1 MLEAMIAGGEQ
12 LFSRPGIWLGF
23 LIVLPIAVISGL
35 KPGGGVPVFVILLGL
50 TSHLDPWI
58 VVCVA
63 IFYKAASDLMEPVP
77 SILLGIPGGRSAQAT
92 VLDGYPMAQK
102 GLAGVAI
109 GASYTC
115 NLIGGVFGALVLLAL
130 LPFARQLILIFGS
143 AEFFLLTM
151 IGVMTVAVVSAGA
164 FIKGLLTGGLGIAIA
179 MIGYSAIGGDIR
191 ATFGLNYLYDGVPL
205 GPLVVGLFAI
215 PEAVALVVGGKPI
228 AGGRVDQL
236 LKEAD
241 RDVWR
246 GIVEGFRHFR
256 LMIQSSAIGT
266 AIGIM
271 PGLGAPVAHWISY
284 AVARNTEKGAHQTF
298 GKGDVRGVI
307 ASDAPNSSADGG
319 ELFPTLA
326 FGIPGTAGM
335 SIMIAIFVLCG
346 FTPGYSMMTNH
357 LDVVVALVY
366 VLIIANTLTVP
377 IVMLFAP
384 YLARLTLANPAV
396 LAPIVIWVAML
407 AAYMTTNSVA
417 DLAVVL
423 IFAVL
428 GLFMKAYGW
437 PRPPILIAV
446 ALGEVMEKY
455 LWIAVNNY
463 GFSMFA
469 RPQFLAIL
477 AVMGLVA
484 LVGMRMRRQVASTVQ
499 EVRQEALAAHT
510 PSAAVIAAALPDA
523 AETAPAVLAR
533 VSFRERITLEFVG
546 EIVLLALVAAFLG
559 YMLWDSTHWRF
570 SDRLTP
576 LIGIGIAAIFWVL
589 RVGTIVLSFFRPIEI
604 SSRDAKIMD
613 TGFERSQDPQEA
625 RRRFFQIFGF
635 TLALVLTVWAFGF
648 HIGATLLLGVYL
660 VTIARLSWFW
670 SAVIVLVALAILV
683 GFYDYVLGIP
693 WHVPLI
699 VDLFMR

>member
-1 MLEAMIAGGEQ
+1 M
-12 LFSRPGIWLGF
+12 
-23 LIVLPIAVISGL
+23 
-35 KPGGGVPVFVILLGL
+35 
-50 TSHLDPWI
+50 
-58 VVCVA
+58 
-63 IFYKAASDLMEPVP
+63 
-77 SILLGIPGGRSAQAT
+77 
-92 VLDGYPMAQK
+92 
-102 GLAGVAI
+102 
-109 GASYTC
+109 
-115 NLIGGVFGALVLLAL
+115 
-130 LPFARQLILIFGS
+130 
-143 AEFFLLTM
+143 
-151 IGVMTVAVVSAGA
+151 
-164 FIKGLLTGGLGIAIA
+164 
-179 MIGYSAIGGDIR
+179 
-191 ATFGLNYLYDGVPL
+191 
-205 GPLVVGLFAI
+205 
-215 PEAVALVVGGKPI
+215 
-228 AGGRVDQL
+228 
-236 LKEAD
+236 
-241 RDVWR
+241 
-246 GIVEGFRHFR
+246 
-256 LMIQSSAIGT
+256 
-266 AIGIM
+266 M

-284 AVARNTEKGAHQTF
+284 AVARNTEKGAHETF
-298 GKGDVRGVI
+298 GKGDIRGVI

-366 VLIIANTLTVP
+366 VLIIANTLTIP

-469 RPQFLAIL
+469 RPQFLSIL

-484 LVGMRMRRQVASTVQ
+484 LVGVRMRRQVATTVK
-499 EVRQEALAAHT
+499 EVREEVAATSPLA
-510 PSAAVIAAALPDA
+510 PKIEAALPEADVEA
-523 AETAPAVLAR
+523 APVIVAKIP
-533 VSFRERITLEFVG
+533 FRDRLTLEFIG
-546 EIVLLALVAAFLG
+546 EVVLLALVAAFLG
-559 YMLWDSTHWRF
+559 YMLWDSQHWRF

-576 LIGIGIAAIFWVL
+576 LIGVAIAAVFWL
-589 RVGTIVLSFFRPIEI
+589 IRVGTIALSFFRPVVL
-604 SSRDAKIMD
+604 SGRDAKIMD
-613 TGFERSQDPQEA
+613 SGFQKDQDPKEA
-625 RRRFFQIFGF
+625 RLRFAQIFGF
-635 TLALVLTVWAFGF
+635 TVGLALVVWVFGF
-648 HIGATLLLGVYL
+648 HFGATLVLGAYL
-660 VTIARLSWFW
+660 VVVSGLSLFW
-670 SAVIVLVALAILV
+670 SAFIVLIAVGILF

-699 VDLFMR
+699 VELFK

>member
-1 MLEAMIAGGEQ
+1 MMAGGEQ

-50 TSHLDPWI
+50 TSHLDPWV
-58 VVCVA
+58 VVCTA
-63 IFYKAASDLMEPVP
+63 IFYKSASDLMEPVP

-109 GASYTC
+109 GASYTG
-115 NLIGGVFGALVLLAL
+115 NIVGGIFGALVFLAL

-143 AEFFLLTM
+143 AEFFLLTV
-151 IGVMTVAVVSAGA
+151 IGVMTVAVVSSGA

-179 MIGYSAIGGDIR
+179 MVGYSSIGGDIR

-215 PEAVALVVGGKPI
+215 PEAIALVVGGKPV
-228 AGGRVDQL
+228 AGDRVDL
-236 LKEAD
+236 LMKQAN

-246 GIVEGFRHFR
+246 GIIEGFKHWR
-256 LMIQSSAIGT
+256 LMLQSSAIGT
-266 AIGIM
+266 AIGMM

-284 AVARNTEKGAHQTF
+284 AVARNTEKGAHETF
-298 GKGDVRGVI
+298 GKGDIRGVI

-346 FTPGYSMMTNH
+346 FTPGYSLMTNH

-384 YLARLTLANPAV
+384 YLARLTLANPMV
-396 LAPIVIWVAML
+396 LAPIVIWVSML
-407 AAYMTTNSVA
+407 AAYMTTNSIA
-417 DLAVVL
+417 DLIVVL
-423 IFAVL
+423 VFAVL

-455 LWIAVNNY
+455 LWISVNNY

-484 LVGMRMRRQVASTVQ
+484 LFGVRMRRQVAATVK
-499 EVRQEALAAHT
+499 EVREEAAPT
-510 PSAAVIAAALPDA
+510 IAAVLPEPE
-523 AETAPAVLAR
+523 AETAPAVFVR
-533 VSFRERITLEFVG
+533 VSFRDRMTLEFVG

-576 LIGIGIAAIFWVL
+576 LIGVAIAAFFWVI
-589 RVGTIVLSFFRPIEI
+589 RVGTIVLSFFRPIQI
-604 SSRDAKIMD
+604 SSREAKIMD
-613 TGFERSQDPQEA
+613 TGFQRGQDPREA
-625 RRRFFQIFGF
+625 RLRFYQIFGF
-635 TLALVLTVWAFGF
+635 TVALMLAIWVFGF
-648 HIGATLLLGVYL
+648 HFGATLMLGAYL
-660 VTIARLSWFW
+660 VVIARFSWFW
-670 SAVIVLVALAILV
+670 TAFIVLLAIGILF

-699 VDLFMR
+699 IELFK

>member
-366 VLIIANTLTVP
+366 VLMIANTLTVP

-648 HIGATLLLGVYL
+648 HIGATLLLGAYL

-670 SAVIVLVALAILV
+670 TGVIVLVALAILV

>member
-1 MLEAMIAGGEQ
+1 MLDAMMAGGVQ

-35 KPGGGVPVFVILLGL
+35 KPGGGLPVFVILLGL
-50 TSHLDPWI
+50 TSHLDPWV
-58 VVCVA
+58 VVCTA

-130 LPFARQLILIFGS
+130 LPFARQLILVFGS

-151 IGVMTVAVVSAGA
+151 IGVLTVAVVSSGA

-179 MIGYSAIGGDIR
+179 MVGYSSIGGDIR

-215 PEAVALVVGGKPI
+215 PEAVALVVGGKPV
-228 AGGRVDQL
+228 AGQRVDL
-236 LKEAD
+236 LMKEAD

-246 GIVEGFRHFR
+246 GIVEGFRHLR
-256 LMIQSSAIGT
+256 LMLQSSAIGT

-284 AVARNTEKGAHQTF
+284 AVARNTEKGAHETF
-298 GKGDVRGVI
+298 GKGDIRGVI

-377 IVMLFAP
+377 IVMVFAP
-384 YLARLTLANPAV
+384 YLARVTLANPAV
-396 LAPIVIWVAML
+396 LAPIVIWVSML

-463 GFSMFA
+463 GFRMFA

-484 LVGMRMRRQVASTVQ
+484 LIGVRMRRQVAATVQ
-499 EVRQEALAAHT
+499 EVRAEVAATSPLAPT
-510 PSAAVIAAALPDA
+510 LEAALPEPEAQA
-523 AETAPAVLAR
+523 APVIVR
-533 VSFRERITLEFVG
+533 KIPFRDRLTLEFVG

-576 LIGIGIAAIFWVL
+576 LIGITIAAVFWL
-589 RVGTIVLSFFRPIEI
+589 IRAATIVLSFFRPVAL
-604 SSRDAKIMD
+604 SSRGARIMD
-613 TGFERSQDPQEA
+613 TGFDRGQDPQEA
-625 RRRFFQIFGF
+625 RLRFAQIFGY
-635 TLALVLTVWAFGF
+635 TVGLALVIWMFGF
-648 HIGATLLLGVYL
+648 HFGATLVLGVYL
-660 VTIARLSWFW
+660 VVVSGLSLFW
-670 SAVIVLVALAILV
+670 TALILLVAVGILV

-699 VDLFMR
+699 VDLF

>member
-648 HIGATLLLGVYL
+648 HIGATLLLGAYL

-670 SAVIVLVALAILV
+670 TGVIVLVALAILV

>member
-1 MLEAMIAGGEQ
+1 MLDAMIAGGLQ

-35 KPGGGVPVFVILLGL
+35 KPGGGIPVFVILLGL
-50 TSHLDPWI
+50 TSHLDPWV
-58 VVCVA
+58 VVCTA

-109 GASYTC
+109 GASYTG
-115 NLIGGVFGALVLLAL
+115 NVVGGVFGALVLLAL

-143 AEFFLLTM
+143 AEFFLLTI
-151 IGVMTVAVVSAGA
+151 IGVMTVAVVSSGA
-164 FIKGLLTGGLGIAIA
+164 FVKGLLTGGLGIAVA
-179 MIGYSAIGGDIR
+179 MVGYSSIGGDIR

-215 PEAVALVVGGKPI
+215 PEAVALVVGGKPV
-228 AGGRVDQL
+228 AGQRVDLL

-246 GIVEGFRHFR
+246 GIVEGFRHWR
-256 LMIQSSAIGT
+256 LMLQSSAIGT
-266 AIGIM
+266 AIGMM

-284 AVARNTEKGAHQTF
+284 AVARNTEKGAHETF
-298 GKGDVRGVI
+298 GKGDIRGVI

-366 VLIIANTLTVP
+366 VLIIANTLTIP

-469 RPQFLAIL
+469 RPQFLSIL

-484 LVGMRMRRQVASTVQ
+484 LVGVRMRRQVASTVK
-499 EVRQEALAAHT
+499 EVREEAATSPLAAT
-510 PSAAVIAAALPDA
+510 IDAALPESGVGA
-523 AETAPAVLAR
+523 APVVVAKVP
-533 VSFRERITLEFVG
+533 FRDRLTLEFIG

-559 YMLWDSTHWRF
+559 YMLWDSQHWRF

-576 LIGIGIAAIFWVL
+576 LIGVAIAAVFWFI
-589 RVGTIVLSFFRPIEI
+589 RTGTIVLSFFRPVVL
-604 SSRDAKIMD
+604 SGRDAQIMD
-613 TGFERSQDPQEA
+613 TGFAKGQDPKEA
-625 RRRFFQIFGF
+625 RLRFAQIFGF
-635 TLALVLTVWAFGF
+635 TVGLVLVVWIFGF
-648 HIGATLLLGVYL
+648 HIGATIMLGAYL
-660 VTIARLSWFW
+660 IFVSGLSVFWTAFILAIA
-670 SAVIVLVALAILV
+670 IGILV

-699 VDLFMR
+699 VELFK

>member
-1 MLEAMIAGGEQ
+1 MAGGEQ

-50 TSHLDPWI
+50 TSHLDPWV
-58 VVCVA
+58 VVCTA

-109 GASYTC
+109 GASYTG
-115 NLIGGVFGALVLLAL
+115 NIVGGIFGALVFLAL

-143 AEFFLLTM
+143 AEFFLLTV
-151 IGVMTVAVVSAGA
+151 IGVMTVAVVSSGA

-179 MIGYSAIGGDIR
+179 MVGYSSIGGDIR

-215 PEAVALVVGGKPI
+215 PEAIALVVGGKPV
-228 AGGRVDQL
+228 AGDRVDL
-236 LKEAD
+236 LMKQAN

-246 GIVEGFRHFR
+246 GIVEGFRHWR
-256 LMIQSSAIGT
+256 LMLQSSAIGT
-266 AIGIM
+266 AIGMM

-284 AVARNTEKGAHQTF
+284 AVARNTEKGAHETF
-298 GKGDVRGVI
+298 GKGDIRGVI

-346 FTPGYSMMTNH
+346 FTPGYSLMTNH

-384 YLARLTLANPAV
+384 YLARLTLANPMV
-396 LAPIVIWVAML
+396 LAPIVIWVSML
-407 AAYMTTNSVA
+407 AAYMTTNSIA
-417 DLAVVL
+417 DLIVVL
-423 IFAVL
+423 VFAVL

-455 LWIAVNNY
+455 LWISVNNY

-484 LVGMRMRRQVASTVQ
+484 LFGVRMRRQVAATVK
-499 EVRQEALAAHT
+499 EVREEAAPT
-510 PSAAVIAAALPDA
+510 VAAVLPEPE
-523 AETAPAVLAR
+523 AETAPVVFAR
-533 VSFRERITLEFVG
+533 VPFRDRMTLEFIG

-576 LIGIGIAAIFWVL
+576 LIGVSIAAFFWVI
-589 RVGTIVLSFFRPIEI
+589 RVGTIVLSFFRPIQI
-604 SSRDAKIMD
+604 SSREAKIMD
-613 TGFERSQDPQEA
+613 TGFQTGQDPREA
-625 RRRFFQIFGF
+625 RLRFYQIFGF
-635 TLALVLTVWAFGF
+635 TVALMLVIWVFGF
-648 HIGATLLLGVYL
+648 HFGATLMLGAYL
-660 VTIARLSWFW
+660 VTIARFSWLWTAF
-670 SAVIVLVALAILV
+670 IVGVAIAILV

-699 VDLFMR
+699 VELFK

>member
-23 LIVLPIAVISGL
+23 LVVLPLAVVSGL
-35 KPGGGVPVFVILLGL
+35 KPGGGIPVFIILLGL
-50 TSHLDPWI
+50 TSHLDPWV
-58 VVCVA
+58 VVCTA

-109 GASYTC
+109 GASYTG
-115 NLIGGVFGALVLLAL
+115 NVVGGVFGALVLLAL

-151 IGVMTVAVVSAGA
+151 IGVLTVAVVSSGA
-164 FIKGLLTGGLGIAIA
+164 FIKGLLTGGLGIVIA
-179 MIGYSAIGGDIR
+179 MVGYSAIGGDIR
-191 ATFGLNYLYDGVPL
+191 GTFGSNYLYDGVPL

-215 PEAVALVVGGKPI
+215 PEAVALVVGGKPV
-228 AGGRVDQL
+228 ASARVDQL
-236 LKEAD
+236 MKEAD
-241 RDVWR
+241 CDVWR
-246 GIVEGFRHFR
+246 GILEGFRHWR
-256 LMIQSSAIGT
+256 LMLQSSAIGT
-266 AIGIM
+266 ALGMM

-284 AVARNTEKGAHQTF
+284 AVARNTEKGAHETF
-298 GKGDVRGVI
+298 GRGDIRGVI

-326 FGIPGTAGM
+326 FGIPATAGM

-357 LDVVVALVY
+357 LDVVTALVY
-366 VLIIANTLTVP
+366 VLVIANTLTIP

-407 AAYMTTNSVA
+407 AAYMTTNSVL

-423 IFAVL
+423 VFAVL

-455 LWIAVNNY
+455 LWISVNNY

-469 RPQFLAIL
+469 RPQFLGIL
-477 AVMGLVA
+477 AAMALVA
-484 LVGMRMRRQVASTVQ
+484 LAGVRMRRQVATTVSDM
-499 EVRQEALAAHT
+499 RSKEAAAGLLT
-510 PSAAVIAAALPDA
+510 PAMAAALP
-523 AETAPAVLAR
+523 EPEAPVI
-533 VSFRERITLEFVG
+533 VKKVPFRDRLTLEFIG
-546 EIVLLALVAAFLG
+546 EVALLALVAAFLG

-576 LIGIGIAAIFWVL
+576 LIGIVIAAAFWL
-589 RVGTIVLSFFRPIEI
+589 IRVGTIVLSFFRPLAL
-604 SSRDAKIMD
+604 SSRDANIMD
-613 TGFERSQDPQEA
+613 TGFDWGQDPREA
-625 RRRFFQIFGF
+625 RLRFAQIFGY
-635 TLALVLTVWAFGF
+635 TVGLALVIWVFGF
-648 HIGATLLLGVYL
+648 HFGATLMLAAYL
-660 VTIARLSWFW
+660 IFVSGLSLFW
-670 SAVIVLVALAILV
+670 TGVIVLIALAILF
-683 GFYDYVLGIP
+683 GFYDQVLSIP

-699 VDLFMR
+699 VQLFR

>member
-1 MLEAMIAGGEQ
+1 MLEAMVAGGQQ
-12 LFSRPGIWLGF
+12 LFSNPGIWLGF

-35 KPGGGVPVFVILLGL
+35 KPGGGLPVTVIILGFFGF
-50 TSHLDPWI
+50 LDPWTAI
-58 VVCVA
+58 ATV
-63 IFYKAASDLMEPVP
+63 IFYMAATDITEPIP

-92 VLDGYPMAQK
+92 VLDGYPMAQT

-115 NLIGGVFGALVLLAL
+115 NLVGGVFGALVLLAL

-164 FIKGLLTGGLGIAIA
+164 FVKGILTGGLGIVIA

-191 ATFGLNYLYDGVPL
+191 GTFGLNYLYDGIPL

-215 PEAVALVVGGKPI
+215 PEAVALVVGGK
-228 AGGRVDQL
+228 AVATERVDQL
-236 LKEAD
+236 IKEAD
-241 RDVWR
+241 KDVLR
-246 GIVEGFRHFR
+246 GIIEGFKHFR
-256 LMIQSSAIGT
+256 LMLQSSAIGT

-284 AVARNTEKGAHQTF
+284 AIARNTEKGAHETF
-298 GKGDVRGVI
+298 GKGDIRGVI

-366 VLIIANTLTVP
+366 VLIIANTLTIP

-384 YLARLTLANPAV
+384 YLARLTLANPLV

-437 PRPPILIAV
+437 GGPPDLLSGLAGG
-446 ALGEVMEKY
+446 GE
-455 LWIAVNNY
+455 
-463 GFSMFA
+463 
-469 RPQFLAIL
+469 
-477 AVMGLVA
+477 
-484 LVGMRMRRQVASTVQ
+484 
-499 EVRQEALAAHT
+499 
-510 PSAAVIAAALPDA
+510 
-523 AETAPAVLAR
+523 
-533 VSFRERITLEFVG
+533 
-546 EIVLLALVAAFLG
+546 
-559 YMLWDSTHWRF
+559 
-570 SDRLTP
+570 
-576 LIGIGIAAIFWVL
+576 
-589 RVGTIVLSFFRPIEI
+589 
-604 SSRDAKIMD
+604 
-613 TGFERSQDPQEA
+613 
-625 RRRFFQIFGF
+625 
-635 TLALVLTVWAFGF
+635 
-648 HIGATLLLGVYL
+648 
-660 VTIARLSWFW
+660 
-670 SAVIVLVALAILV
+670 
-683 GFYDYVLGIP
+683 
-693 WHVPLI
+693 
-699 VDLFMR
+699 

>member
-1 MLEAMIAGGEQ
+1 MLDAMMAGGVQ

-35 KPGGGVPVFVILLGL
+35 KPGGGLPVFVILLGL
-50 TSHLDPWI
+50 TSHLDPWV
-58 VVCVA
+58 VVCTA

-109 GASYTC
+109 GASYTG
-115 NLIGGVFGALVLLAL
+115 NVVGGVFGALVLLAL

-151 IGVMTVAVVSAGA
+151 IGVLTVAVVSSGA
-164 FIKGLLTGGLGIAIA
+164 FIKGLLTGGLGIAMA
-179 MIGYSAIGGDIR
+179 MVGYSSIGGDIR

-215 PEAVALVVGGKPI
+215 PEAVALVVGGKPV
-228 AGGRVDQL
+228 AGQRVDL
-236 LKEAD
+236 LMKEAD

-246 GIVEGFRHFR
+246 GIAEGFRHMR
-256 LMIQSSAIGT
+256 LMLQSSAIGT

-284 AVARNTEKGAHQTF
+284 AVARNTEKGAHETF
-298 GKGDVRGVI
+298 GKGDIRGVI

-377 IVMLFAP
+377 IVMIFAP

-396 LAPIVIWVAML
+396 LAPIVIWVSML

-463 GFSMFA
+463 GFRMFA

-484 LVGMRMRRQVASTVQ
+484 LVGVRMRRQVAATVQ
-499 EVRQEALAAHT
+499 EVREEAAASPLAPT
-510 PSAAVIAAALPDA
+510 IEAALPEHEAKA
-523 AETAPAVLAR
+523 ASVIVRKIP
-533 VSFRERITLEFVG
+533 FRDRLTLEFVG

-576 LIGIGIAAIFWVL
+576 LIGITIAAVFWLL
-589 RVGTIVLSFFRPIEI
+589 RAATIALSFFRPVAL

-613 TGFERSQDPQEA
+613 TGFDRGQDPKEA
-625 RRRFFQIFGF
+625 RLRFAQIFGY
-635 TLALVLTVWAFGF
+635 TVGLALVIWVFGF
-648 HIGATLLLGVYL
+648 HFGATLVLGAYL
-660 VTIARLSWFW
+660 VVVSGLSLFW
-670 SAVIVLVALAILV
+670 TAVIMLVAVGILV

-699 VDLFMR
+699 VDLFK

>member
-23 LIVLPIAVISGL
+23 LIVLPLAVISGL

-50 TSHLDPWI
+50 TSHLDPWV
-58 VVCVA
+58 VVCTA
-63 IFYKAASDLMEPVP
+63 IFYKAASDLMEPIP

-92 VLDGYPMAQK
+92 VLDVYPMAQK

-115 NLIGGVFGALVLLAL
+115 NLVGGVFGALVLLAL

-151 IGVMTVAVVSAGA
+151 IGVLTVAVVSSGA

-179 MIGYSAIGGDIR
+179 MVGYSSIGGDIR

-215 PEAVALVVGGKPI
+215 PEAVALVVGGKPV
-228 AGGRVDQL
+228 AGDRVEKL
-236 LKEAD
+236 MKEAD
-241 RDVWR
+241 KDVWR
-246 GIVEGFRHFR
+246 GILEGFRHFR

-284 AVARNTEKGAHQTF
+284 AVARTTEKGAHETF

-326 FGIPGTAGM
+326 FGIPGTASM

-384 YLARLTLANPAV
+384 YLARLTLANPAI

-417 DLAVVL
+417 DLLVVL
-423 IFAVL
+423 IFAAL

-446 ALGEVMEKY
+446 ALGEIMEKY

-463 GFSMFA
+463 GFSMFL
-469 RPQFLAIL
+469 RPQFLSIL

-484 LVGMRMRRQVASTVQ
+484 LAGVRMRRQARVTVQ
-499 EVRQEALAAHT
+499 EMQAEVAADGL
-510 PSAAVIAAALPDA
+510 PSAPVVAAALP
-523 AETAPAVLAR
+523 EPEIAPVVVATIPLR
-533 VSFRERITLEFVG
+533 DRLTLEFVG
-546 EIVLLALVAAFLG
+546 ELVLLALVAAFLG
-559 YMLWDSTHWRF
+559 YMLWDSMNWRF

-576 LIGIGIAAIFWVL
+576 LIGISIAAVFWVI
-589 RVGTIVLSFFRPIEI
+589 RVGTIVVSFFRPVTL
-604 SSRDAKIMD
+604 SSREATIMD
-613 TGFERSQDPQEA
+613 TGFDRGQDPQEA
-625 RRRFFQIFGF
+625 RRRFVQIFGF
-635 TLALVLTVWAFGF
+635 TVGLVAVVWVFGF
-648 HIGATLLLGVYL
+648 HVGGTLLLAAYL
-660 VTIARLSWFW
+660 MLISKLSWVW
-670 SAVIVLVALAILV
+670 TAVISAIALAIIV
-683 GFYDYVLGIP
+683 GFYDQVLGIP

-699 VDLFMR
+699 VQVFK

>member
-1 MLEAMIAGGEQ
+1 MAGGEQ

-50 TSHLDPWI
+50 TSHLDPWV
-58 VVCVA
+58 VVCTA
-63 IFYKAASDLMEPVP
+63 IFYTAASDLMEPVP

-109 GASYTC
+109 GASYTG
-115 NLIGGVFGALVLLAL
+115 NIVGGIFGALVFLAL

-143 AEFFLLTM
+143 AEFFLLTV
-151 IGVMTVAVVSAGA
+151 IGVMTVAVVSSGA

-179 MIGYSAIGGDIR
+179 MVGYSSIGGDIR

-215 PEAVALVVGGKPI
+215 PEAIALVVGGKPV
-228 AGGRVDQL
+228 AGDRVDL
-236 LKEAD
+236 LMKQAN

-246 GIVEGFRHFR
+246 GIVEGFRHWR
-256 LMIQSSAIGT
+256 LMLQSSAIGT
-266 AIGIM
+266 AIGMM

-284 AVARNTEKGAHQTF
+284 AVARNTEKGAHETF
-298 GKGDVRGVI
+298 GKGDIRGVI

-346 FTPGYSMMTNH
+346 FTPGYSLMTNH

-384 YLARLTLANPAV
+384 YLARLTLANPMV
-396 LAPIVIWVAML
+396 LAPIVIWVSML
-407 AAYMTTNSVA
+407 AAYMTTNSIA
-417 DLAVVL
+417 DLIVVL
-423 IFAVL
+423 VFAVL

-455 LWIAVNNY
+455 LWISVNNY

-484 LVGMRMRRQVASTVQ
+484 LFGVRMRRQVAATVK
-499 EVRQEALAAHT
+499 EVREEAAPT
-510 PSAAVIAAALPDA
+510 VAAVLPEPE
-523 AETAPAVLAR
+523 AETAPVVFAR
-533 VSFRERITLEFVG
+533 VPFRDRMTLEFIG

-576 LIGIGIAAIFWVL
+576 LIGVSIAAFFWVI
-589 RVGTIVLSFFRPIEI
+589 RVGTIVLSFFRPIQI
-604 SSRDAKIMD
+604 SSREAKIMD
-613 TGFERSQDPQEA
+613 TGFQTGQDPREA
-625 RRRFFQIFGF
+625 RLRFYQIFGF
-635 TLALVLTVWAFGF
+635 TVALMLVIWVFGF
-648 HIGATLLLGVYL
+648 HFGATLMLGAYL
-660 VTIARLSWFW
+660 VTIARFSWLWTAF
-670 SAVIVLVALAILV
+670 IVGVAIAILV

-699 VDLFMR
+699 VELFK

>member
-1 MLEAMIAGGEQ
+1 MTAYR
-12 LFSRPGIWLGF
+12 S
-23 LIVLPIAVISGL
+23 
-35 KPGGGVPVFVILLGL
+35 
-50 TSHLDPWI
+50 
-58 VVCVA
+58 
-63 IFYKAASDLMEPVP
+63 
-77 SILLGIPGGRSAQAT
+77 GRSSS
-92 VLDGYPMAQK
+92 VCSRFRK
-102 GLAGVAI
+102 RSHWSSE
-109 GASYTC
+109 ASRS
-115 NLIGGVFGALVLLAL
+115 
-130 LPFARQLILIFGS
+130 PR
-143 AEFFLLTM
+143 E
-151 IGVMTVAVVSAGA
+151 
-164 FIKGLLTGGLGIAIA
+164 
-179 MIGYSAIGGDIR
+179 
-191 ATFGLNYLYDGVPL
+191 
-205 GPLVVGLFAI
+205 
-215 PEAVALVVGGKPI
+215 
-228 AGGRVDQL
+228 RVDQL

-284 AVARNTEKGAHQTF
+284 AVARNTEKGAHETF
-298 GKGDVRGVI
+298 GKGDIRGVI

-484 LVGMRMRRQVASTVQ
+484 LVGVRMRRQVASTVQ

-523 AETAPAVLAR
+523 ESKRHPSFSPGFPSATASRWNSSAR
-533 VSFRERITLEFVG
+533 SCC
-546 EIVLLALVAAFLG
+546 
-559 YMLWDSTHWRF
+559 WRWSPPF
-570 SDRLTP
+570 SVTCC
-576 LIGIGIAAIFWVL
+576 GIQPTGASPIA
-589 RVGTIVLSFFRPIEI
+589 
-604 SSRDAKIMD
+604 
-613 TGFERSQDPQEA
+613 
-625 RRRFFQIFGF
+625 
-635 TLALVLTVWAFGF
+635 
-648 HIGATLLLGVYL
+648 
-660 VTIARLSWFW
+660 
-670 SAVIVLVALAILV
+670 
-683 GFYDYVLGIP
+683 
-693 WHVPLI
+693 
-699 VDLFMR
+699 

>member
-23 LIVLPIAVISGL
+23 LIVLPFAVISGL

-50 TSHLDPWI
+50 TSHLDPWV
-58 VVCVA
+58 VVCTA

-109 GASYTC
+109 GASYTG
-115 NLIGGVFGALVLLAL
+115 NIVGGVFGALVLLAL

-151 IGVMTVAVVSAGA
+151 IGVLTVAVVSSGA
-164 FIKGLLTGGLGIAIA
+164 FIKGLLTGGLGIVIA

-191 ATFGLNYLYDGVPL
+191 GTFGLNYLYDGVPL

-215 PEAVALVVGGKPI
+215 PEAVALVVGGKPV
-228 AGGRVDQL
+228 ASERVDQL
-236 LKEAD
+236 MKEAG

-246 GIVEGFRHFR
+246 GIAEGFRHWR
-256 LMIQSSAIGT
+256 LMLQSSAIGT
-266 AIGIM
+266 ALGMM

-284 AVARNTEKGAHQTF
+284 AVARNTEKGAHETF

-326 FGIPGTAGM
+326 FGIPATAGM
-335 SIMIAIFVLCG
+335 SIMIAIFVLSG

-357 LDVVVALVY
+357 LDVVVALVF
-366 VLIIANTLTVP
+366 VLVIANTLTIP

-396 LAPIVIWVAML
+396 LAPIVIWIAIL
-407 AAYMTTNSVA
+407 AAYMTTNSVL

-423 IFAVL
+423 VFAVL

-455 LWIAVNNY
+455 LWISVNNY
-463 GFSMFA
+463 GFGMFA
-469 RPQFLAIL
+469 RPQFLGIL

-484 LVGMRMRRQVASTVQ
+484 LAGVRMRRQVAATVK
-499 EVRQEALAAHT
+499 EIRQEEAAAGLLT
-510 PSAAVIAAALPDA
+510 PTIAAVLP
-523 AETAPAVLAR
+523 EVEPEAR
-533 VSFRERITLEFVG
+533 VLKKVPFRERLTLEFIG
-546 EIVLLALVAAFLG
+546 EIVLLAAVAAFLAF
-559 YMLWDSTHWRF
+559 MLWDSTRWRF
-570 SDRLTP
+570 SDKLTP
-576 LIGIGIAAIFWVL
+576 LIGIAIAASFWL
-589 RVGTIVLSFFRPIEI
+589 IRVGTIVVSFFRPIEL
-604 SSRDAKIMD
+604 SSREAKIMD
-613 TGFERSQDPQEA
+613 SGFARDQDPQEA
-625 RRRFFQIFGF
+625 RLRFYQIFGF
-635 TLALVLTVWAFGF
+635 TVGLVLVIWVFGF
-648 HIGATLLLGVYL
+648 HLGATLLLGAYL
-660 VTIARLSWFW
+660 LFVSRISWPWTALVVAIAFG
-670 SAVIVLVALAILV
+670 ILV
-683 GFYDYVLGIP
+683 GFYDWVLGIP
-693 WHVPLI
+693 WHVPLV
-699 VDLFMR
+699 VDLLFR

>member
-1 MLEAMIAGGEQ
+1 MMAGGEQ

-50 TSHLDPWI
+50 TSHLDPWV

-143 AEFFLLTM
+143 AEFFLLTI
-151 IGVMTVAVVSAGA
+151 IGVMTVAVVSSGA

-179 MIGYSAIGGDIR
+179 MVGYSAIGGDIR

-215 PEAVALVVGGKPI
+215 PEAVALVVGGKPV
-228 AGGRVDQL
+228 AGKRVDL
-236 LKEAD
+236 LMKEAD
-241 RDVWR
+241 RDVLR

-266 AIGIM
+266 AIGMM

-377 IVMLFAP
+377 IVMVFAP

-423 IFAVL
+423 IFAML

-446 ALGEVMEKY
+446 ALGEIMEKY

-469 RPQFLAIL
+469 RPQFLSIL

-484 LVGMRMRRQVASTVQ
+484 LVGVRMRRQVASTVK
-499 EVRQEALAAHT
+499 EVRQEAVAMGS
-510 PSAAVIAAALPDA
+510 PGAAVIAAALPDPETEA
-523 AETAPAVLAR
+523 APIAVAKVPLR
-533 VSFRERITLEFVG
+533 DRITLEFAG

-576 LIGIGIAAIFWVL
+576 LIGIAIAALFWVL
-589 RVGTIVLSFFRPIEI
+589 RVGTIILSFFRPIQI
-604 SSRDAKIMD
+604 SSRESQIMD
-613 TGFERSQDPQEA
+613 TGFEQGMNTPEA
-625 RRRFFQIFGF
+625 RLRFFQIFGF
-635 TLALVLTVWAFGF
+635 TLALALVVWVFGF
-648 HIGATLLLGVYL
+648 HFGATILLGAYL
-660 VTIARLSWFW
+660 IAIAGLSWFW
-670 SAVIVLVALAILV
+670 TGVILLGALAILV
-683 GFYDYVLGIP
+683 GFYDQLLGIP

-699 VDLFMR
+699 VELLK